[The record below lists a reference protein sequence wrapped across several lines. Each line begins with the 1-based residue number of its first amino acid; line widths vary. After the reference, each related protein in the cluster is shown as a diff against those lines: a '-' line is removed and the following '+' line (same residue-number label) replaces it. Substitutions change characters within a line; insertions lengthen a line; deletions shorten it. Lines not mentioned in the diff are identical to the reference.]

1 MSEGLPSC
9 PGSAKLE
16 RPLALPAP
24 NRLQRM
30 SDAATEGIPNPARP
44 SRIPASRVS
53 QFCETR
59 LPAAIPL
66 SGQSHS
72 LSVI

>member
-24 NRLQRM
+24 NRLQRT
-30 SDAATEGIPNPARP
+30 SDAAEDIPESARP
-44 SRIPASRVS
+44 SRISASRVS

-66 SGQSHS
+66 SRQSPS
-72 LSVI
+72 LSVT